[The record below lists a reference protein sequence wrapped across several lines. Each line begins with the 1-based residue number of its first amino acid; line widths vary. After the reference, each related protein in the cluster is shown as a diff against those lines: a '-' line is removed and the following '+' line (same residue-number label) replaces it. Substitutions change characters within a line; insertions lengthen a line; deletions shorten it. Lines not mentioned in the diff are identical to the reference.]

1 MFPHLFCRLTPLL
14 AASALLA
21 GCSGVVKN
29 LNSAQVKA
37 PNITV
42 DNALGLS
49 GQTVTKVPATG
60 TTPAVQTYTFP
71 NQSPINQADVQS
83 ATLALT
89 LNPAVT
95 VAAPAGTTL
104 PTTFTLSSLSVT
116 PQANKLG
123 TGGAVTSTVTLSP
136 LLLTAPV
143 TFTQTTSGTYTA
155 SAPLA
160 LSQATPTAGADVQT
174 LVGLITSGTDTNQA
188 VLTIS
193 AASAGL
199 PGGSTLDFTVGSSQ
213 IVVRTGS

>member
-1 MFPHLFCRLTPLL
+1 MLTRFTRTLTPLL
-14 AASALLA
+14 AAPLLLA

-37 PNITV
+37 PTITV
-42 DNALGLS
+42 DNALGLG

-60 TTPAVQTYTFP
+60 TTPATQTYTFP
-71 NQSPINQADVQS
+71 NQSPINQANVQS
-83 ATLALT
+83 ATLVLT

-95 VAAPAGTTL
+95 VASPTGTAL
-104 PTTFTLSSLSVT
+104 PSSFTLNTLSVT
-116 PQANKLG
+116 PQASKLG

-136 LLLTAPV
+136 LTLTAPV
-143 TFTQTTSGTYTA
+143 TFTQTASGAYTA

-160 LSQATPTAGADVQT
+160 LSQATPTAGADVQA
-174 LVGLITSGTDTNQA
+174 LVGLITSGADSNQA

-199 PGGSTLDFTVGSSQ
+199 PDGSTLDFTVGSSQ
-213 IVVRTGS
+213 IAVRTGS

>member
-1 MFPHLFCRLTPLL
+1 MFHRLFRSLTPLL
-14 AASALLA
+14 AATSLLA

-29 LNSAQVKA
+29 LNSTQVKA
-37 PNITV
+37 PTITV
-42 DNALGLS
+42 DNALGLG
-49 GQTVTKVPATG
+49 GQTVTQVPATG
-60 TTPAVQTYTFP
+60 TTPAVQTYPFP

-95 VAAPAGTTL
+95 IAAPAGTTL
-104 PTTFTLSSLSVT
+104 PATFTLSSLSLT

-123 TGGAVTSTVTLSP
+123 TGGAITSTVTLSP
-136 LLLTAPV
+136 LTLAAPV
-143 TFTQTTSGTYTA
+143 TFTQTASGTYTA

-174 LVGLITSGTDTNQA
+174 LVGLITSGADSNQA

-193 AASAGL
+193 AASTGL
-199 PGGSTLDFTVGSSQ
+199 PDGSTLDFTVGSSQ
-213 IVVRTGS
+213 ISVRTGS